1 VTPVDVQALFALS
14 GQRALVTGAS
24 RGIGARAAQVLDA
37 AGASVALIARSESDL
52 RDVAATLTNE
62 PLVIVA
68 DLGDRN
74 FAARVAEQLDGAWE
88 NVDVLVNNAGLS
100 RPKSALH
107 LTLDDWDDI
116 LDINLRAAFSLTQ
129 LIGAGML
136 QRQYGRIIN
145 VASVLGVIGDAW
157 AAPYTASKSGL
168 VGLTRSLGVEWG
180 GAGVTVNA
188 LCPGWIETD
197 MVTDLQKNAEFDT
210 RVTRRTPVHR
220 WGRVE
225 DLDAALLLLASPSS
239 AFLTGQT
246 IVVDGGLTAGW

>member
-1 VTPVDVQALFALS
+1 MTPADIQKLFALS
-14 GQRALVTGAS
+14 GQRAVVTGAS

-37 AGASVALIARSESDL
+37 AGASVALIARSEPDL

-68 DLGDRN
+68 DLGDRS
-74 FAARVAEQLDGAWE
+74 FAARVAGQLEGAWE
-88 NVDVLVNNAGLS
+88 SVDILVNNAGLA
-100 RPKSALH
+100 RPKASLH
-107 LTLDDWDDI
+107 LTLNDWDDI
-116 LDINLRAAFSLTQ
+116 LDINLRAAFSLCQ
-129 LIGAGML
+129 LVGGGML
-136 QRQYGRIIN
+136 RRQYGRIIN
-145 VASVLGVIGDAW
+145 VASVLGLIGDAW
-157 AAPYTASKSGL
+157 AAPYAASKSGL
-168 VGLTRSLGVEWG
+168 VGLTRSRGVEWAS
-180 GAGVTVNA
+180 AGVTVNA

-220 WGRVE
+220 WGRVD
-225 DLDAALLLLASPSS
+225 DLDAALLLLASPNS

>member
-1 VTPVDVQALFALS
+1 VTPVNIQELFVLS
-14 GQRALVTGAS
+14 GQRAVVTGAS

-37 AGASVALIARSESDL
+37 AGASVALIARSEPDL
-52 RDVAATLTNE
+52 REVAATLTNE

-68 DLGDRN
+68 DLADRS
-74 FAARVAEQLDGAWE
+74 FAAGVAEQLEGPWE
-88 NVDVLVNNAGLS
+88 NVDILVNNAGLS

-116 LDINLRAAFSLTQ
+116 LDVNLRAAFSLSQ
-129 LIGAGML
+129 LVGAGML
-136 QRQYGRIIN
+136 RRQYGRIIN
-145 VASVLGVIGDAW
+145 VASVLGLIGDTW
-157 AAPYTASKSGL
+157 AAPYAASKSGL
-168 VGLTRSLGVEWG
+168 VGLTRSLGVEWAS
-180 GAGVTVNA
+180 AGVTVNA

-197 MVTDLQKNAEFDT
+197 MVTDLQNNADFAK
-210 RVTRRTPVHR
+210 RVTRRTPARR

-225 DLDAALLLLASPSS
+225 DLDAALLLLASRKS